1 MPVRHLRLCSLL
13 ATALAALPLTAG
25 ANSLTLDDDDSEIS
39 IDECENRGSQSI
51 DMSWDLSS
59 SSGSSIEIL
68 GSNESGCSTSDAT
81 TAVLVSDLGTS
92 QTSYPSSGDSTI
104 TLADVLSAAGKTV
117 DSCSGSDFYVYVCVR
132 LLDSSGVEVTTS
144 SAAIRFQLTRPPPP
158 TDLTVGVGE
167 NSLYVSFTNGTTTT
181 AAPASSKTYRAF
193 ASAGGS
199 TFQSD
204 ETTSKSKVQIGGLE
218 NGTTYDVW
226 VVAYSE
232 AGNASEASEKS
243 AGTPQPVSDFYE
255 LYKQQGGVENGGC
268 NQGGD
273 GSWLALLLAAGV
285 ARAIGRR
292 GRRRQGSVPPAPD
305 DRDRG
310 ARPSRHQE

>member
-1 MPVRHLRLCSLL
+1 MLVRHLRLRSLL
-13 ATALAALPLTAG
+13 AAALAALPLTAG
-25 ANSLTLDDDDSEIS
+25 ANSLTLDDDDQTIS

-59 SSGSSIEIL
+59 SSGNSIEIL
-68 GSNESGCSTSDAT
+68 GSNASGCSSDDT
-81 TAVLVSDLGTS
+81 TAVLVSDISTS
-92 QTSYPSSGDSTI
+92 QTSYPASGDSTI
-104 TLADVLSAAGKTV
+104 TLSDVLTAAGKTI

-132 LLDSSGVEVTTS
+132 LLDSSGTTVTTS
-144 SAAIRFQLTRPPPP
+144 TASIRFQLTRPPPP
-158 TDLTVGVGE
+158 KDLTIGVGE
-167 NSLYVSFTNGTTTT
+167 NALYVSFTAGATTT
-181 AAPASSKTYRAF
+181 AAPAASKTYRAF

-204 ETTSKSKVQIGGLE
+204 ETTSKSDLRIGGLE

-273 GSWLALLLAAGV
+273 GSWPAFLLAAWV

-292 GRRRQGSVPPAPD
+292 GLRRQRSVRPGSE

-310 ARPSRHQE
+310 AHPSRDQE